1 MEFRGGR
8 RCASGCIAVLLACA
22 MHAQDIE
29 PRSYANAP
37 IGVNFAVAGG
47 AYAWLGFP
55 LDPAVPLTEPDLST
69 SNALLGYARVLNI
82 GGQSARIS
90 VLAPYAWLKGSA
102 LYKGEPVSREV
113 QGFTDAKLRLS
124 VNLLGAPAVDLAGF
138 KDYKQDLIVGASLT
152 VSAPTGQY
160 DPERLVNIGANRWTV
175 KGEVGASQAAG
186 KWILEL
192 SSALEVF
199 TTNSDFFGGITR
211 EQDPVWSIK
220 GNIVRNFPKGIWASV
235 DGTYFAGG
243 TTTLG
248 GTRRNDLQQNWRAGA
263 TVALPVNKR
272 NSIKL
277 YASTGVYARTG
288 NNFDLVGL
296 VWQYRW
302 GGGL

>member
-1 MEFRGGR
+1 MVKP
-8 RCASGCIAVLLACA
+8 CLHVLVLVLAAVARPVVVR
-22 MHAQDIE
+22 AQDIE

-37 IGVNFAVAGG
+37 IGVNFLVGG
-47 AYAWLGFP
+47 YAYAWLGFP
-55 LDPAVPLTEPDLST
+55 LDPAVPLTDPDLNT
-69 SNALLGYARVLNI
+69 SNAIAGYARVLNI

-90 VLAPYAWLKGSA
+90 LLAPYAWLKGSA

-113 QGFTDAKLRLS
+113 NGFTDAKLRLA
-124 VNLLGAPAVDLAGF
+124 VNLLGAPAMDMASF
-138 KDYKQDLIVGASLT
+138 KDYKQDLIVGASVT
-152 VSAPTGQY
+152 ASAPIGQY
-160 DPERLVNIGANRWTV
+160 DPERLVNIGANRWSF
-175 KGEVGASQAAG
+175 KGEVGASKAAG
-186 KWILEL
+186 RWILEL
-192 SSALEVF
+192 SSALEAF

-220 GNIVRNFPKGIWASV
+220 GNIIRNFPKSIWASL

-243 TTTLG
+243 TTVLD
-248 GTRRNDLQQNWRAGA
+248 GTRRNDLQQNWRAGV

-277 YASTGVYARTG
+277 YGSTGVYARTG

-302 GGGL
+302 GAGL